1 MSSNPNFLDINY
13 LRLLF
18 AEDNDGI
25 LSDGVLN
32 NYKKLAD
39 FFPALVF
46 VFDTNQKKLAYANKQ
61 FGTLLG
67 YNEDDLNGIDYDW
80 SKIIFKD
87 DQEKFGEELQ
97 KCYDLKD
104 EESYSYNN
112 RLTHKEG
119 KWLYFRTKGTVLRRS
134 PEGKPE
140 ALLFVAED
148 ITKQQ
153 MGSEELHRTKDLVSE
168 TEKMHRFG
176 MYSYDV
182 LNDKFTWS
190 DGIYKL
196 FDLNREANPAPTY
209 DFFNQLIVPED
220 RQRMMDIKKNILPDT
235 AEYENIFS
243 IQTEKGDIKILLDIV
258 KALRNEDGEIIK
270 YIGSLRDITKERL
283 YERELQKNIKDLYN
297 SNKELEDFAYVASHD
312 MQEPLRKI
320 TTFST
325 RLYDKFSTQ
334 LGPEGKTYLERM
346 NTAASNMRMLI
357 ENLLE
362 ISRTSRED
370 HHFGK
375 IDLKKPIQAAI
386 NELELNIEENNVT
399 IKLSDNLPEIEAVPS
414 LMVQLFS
421 NLLNNAIKFKSGALP
436 LITIKSR
443 MINKIERENLLL
455 PERTFFEITVAD
467 NGIGF
472 EQEFAE
478 RVFQIFQRL
487 HGKAEYPGSGIGL
500 SICKKI
506 VDKHNGVIYAKSE
519 IGRGTTFFII
529 LPEKQ

>member
-1 MSSNPNFLDINY
+1 MSSNPTLLDINY

-18 AEDNDGI
+18 ADGT
-25 LSDGVLN
+25 DGVLN
-32 NYKKLAD
+32 DYKRLAD

-46 VFDTNQKKLAYANKQ
+46 VFDANQKKLAYVNKQ
-61 FGTLLG
+61 FNTLLG
-67 YNEDDLNGIDYDW
+67 YDQEDLSGLDYDW
-80 SKIIFKD
+80 NKIIFKD
-87 DQEKFGEELQ
+87 DKEKFQEELQ
-97 KCYDLKD
+97 KCYALKD

-119 KWLYFRTKGTVLRRS
+119 KWLYFRMKGTVLRRDS
-134 PEGKPE
+134 EGKPE
-140 ALLFVAED
+140 ALLFIAED
-148 ITKQQ
+148 ITEQQ
-153 MGSEELHRTKDLVSE
+153 MSSEELHRTKELISE
-168 TEKMHRFG
+168 TEKMNRFG
-176 MYSYDV
+176 MYSYDAIT
-182 LNDKFTWS
+182 DSFTWS
-190 DGIYKL
+190 DGVYKL
-196 FDLNREANPAPTY
+196 FDVSRETNPSPNY
-209 DFFNQLIVPED
+209 DFFKQFIVPED
-220 RQRMMDIKKNILPDT
+220 RQRMADIRKNILPDT
-235 AEYENIFS
+235 SDYENVFS

-258 KALRNEDGEIIK
+258 KVLRNEAGEVVK

-334 LGPEGKTYLERM
+334 LGDEGKTYLERM
-346 NTAASNMRMLI
+346 NVAANNMRILI

-370 HHFGK
+370 HHFTK
-375 IDLKKPIQAAI
+375 INLREAIQAAI
-386 NELELNIEENNVT
+386 NELELKIEEHKVT
-399 IKLSDNLPEIEAVPS
+399 IKILTEIPEIEAVPS
-414 LMVQLFS
+414 LMAQLFS
-421 NLLNNAIKFKSGALP
+421 NLLNNAIKFRSKSLP
-436 LITIKSR
+436 VITVSAR
-443 MINKIERENLLL
+443 AINKTERENLFL
-455 PERTFFEITVAD
+455 PEKTFFEIAVTD

-506 VDKHNGVIYAKSE
+506 VDKHNGIIYAKSE
-519 IGRGTTFFII
+519 IGRGTTFFVV